1 MKDDP
6 AEARAVDEQGLKPM
20 DAAVR
25 RALVESHRDLLRFLQ
40 RRLGSQDEA
49 DEVLQRFMLK
59 AIERAGDLRDLK
71 SVRAWLGRVLAT
83 TIVDFQRAAIRRRR
97 HERAVDPEELA
108 AAADLAIDP
117 DAEID
122 EAVCDC
128 LYHLLPTL
136 KPEYAEVIWRADLLG
151 EPRDRLAVS
160 LGTTVNN
167 VTVRLHRAR
176 RALKIRLEQMCDSC
190 IVHGFLNCRCDKAER
205 LRALREGHDGFCE
218 PGEGLGN
225 PGYDDRED
233 DQDAVCGPE

>member
-1 MKDDP
+1 MDENAD
-6 AEARAVDEQGLKPM
+6 EARGLDESGLKPM

-40 RRLGSQDEA
+40 RRLGNPEEA
-49 DEVLQRFMLK
+49 EEVLQRFMLK
-59 AIERAGDLRDLK
+59 AIASAGDLRSVK
-71 SVRAWLGRVLAT
+71 TVRAWLGRVLAT

-97 HERAVDPEELA
+97 RELAVDPEDLA
-108 AAADLAIDP
+108 AAADLALEP

-128 LYHLLPTL
+128 LYQLLPTL
-136 KPEYAEVIWRADLLG
+136 KPEYADVIWRADLLG

-176 RALKIRLEQMCDSC
+176 QALKVRLEQMCDAC
-190 IVHGFLNCRCDKAER
+190 IVHGFLNCRCEKAER
-205 LRALREGHDGFCE
+205 LRALRGGGDG
-218 PGEGLGN
+218 
-225 PGYDDRED
+225 
-233 DQDAVCGPE
+233 ACGPHERATTGKG

>member
-1 MKDDP
+1 MTDDP
-6 AEARAVDEQGLKPM
+6 VETRAVDEQGLKPM

-25 RALVESHRDLLRFLQ
+25 RALVESHRDLLRILR
-40 RRLGSQDEA
+40 RRLGSQEEA
-49 DEVLQRFMLK
+49 EEVLQRFMLK
-59 AIERAGDLRDLK
+59 AIERADDLRDVK

-83 TIVDFQRAAIRRRR
+83 TIIDFQRAAIRRRR
-97 HERAVDPEELA
+97 HERAVEPEELA
-108 AAADLAIDP
+108 AAADLAIEP

-136 KPEYAEVIWRADLLG
+136 KSDYADVIWRADLLG

-167 VTVRLHRAR
+167 ISVRLHRAR
-176 RALKIRLEQMCDSC
+176 QALKIRLAQMCDSC

-205 LRALREGHDGFCE
+205 LRTLRQG
-218 PGEGLGN
+218 
-225 PGYDDRED
+225 RED
-233 DQDAVCGPE
+233 ARGLRGAATTATP